1 MKIPTQDVTA
11 STSWHHLADLAV
23 RPFALNNPDAL
34 VRGDRLESMVCG
46 SAGLKLLFATQRVDH
61 EVVKAL
67 ADYADEHQ
75 LVEQFRAMRRGAVL
89 NRIEGWESENR
100 QVLHTSC
107 RDLFSVRPADPAS
120 AEQARREFDKLRFFL
135 EEVDAGVVQGAHG
148 QPFETILNVGI
159 GGSDLGPRATYEAL
173 RSFAVKGRS
182 ARFIAN
188 VDPDDASAQLSGL
201 NLARTLVT
209 VVSKSGSTLET
220 LTNETLVREAFY
232 RAGLDPARHFIAV
245 TGAGSP
251 MDNPEHYLRSF
262 YMFDYI
268 GGRYSTTSMVG
279 CVLLG
284 FCLGVEQLSEFLRG
298 AHAMDEAAEASAI
311 GDNMPLM
318 LAMLGLWNRNFLGY
332 PTLAILPYS
341 QALHRFAAH
350 LQQCDMESN
359 GKSITR
365 TGAPVSM
372 PTGPVI
378 WGEPGTNGQHAFYQ
392 LMHQGSE
399 VVPVEFIGFL
409 NPQRGQDMV
418 VRGTNSQQKLIA
430 NLLAQAVAFAV
441 GRNHANPNKRFVGNR
456 PSSIIIGER
465 LNPRLMGALL
475 ALYEA
480 KIVLQGFGW
489 NINSFD
495 QEGVELGKALAGQFM
510 RQMSEDGTES
520 LTLEARLLSLLTN

>member
-1 MKIPTQDVTA
+1 M
-11 STSWHHLADLAV
+11 
-23 RPFALNNPDAL
+23 
-34 VRGDRLESMVCG
+34 
-46 SAGLKLLFATQRVDH
+46 
-61 EVVKAL
+61 
-67 ADYADEHQ
+67 
-75 LVEQFRAMRRGAVL
+75 
-89 NRIEGWESENR
+89 
-100 QVLHTSC
+100 
-107 RDLFSVRPADPAS
+107 
-120 AEQARREFDKLRFFL
+120 
-135 EEVDAGVVQGAHG
+135 VQGAHG

-251 MDNPEHYLRSF
+251 MDNPEHYLRSVLHVRL
-262 YMFDYI
+262 Y
-268 GGRYSTTSMVG
+268 RRPVQHPHSMVG

-318 LAMLGLWNRNFLGY
+318 LAMLGLWNRNFWAIPPWPSC
-332 PTLAILPYS
+332 PTARPCIV
-341 QALHRFAAH
+341 FAAH

-441 GRNHANPNKRFVGNR
+441 GRNHTNPNKRFVGNR

-520 LTLEARLLSLLTN
+520 STLEARLLSLLTN